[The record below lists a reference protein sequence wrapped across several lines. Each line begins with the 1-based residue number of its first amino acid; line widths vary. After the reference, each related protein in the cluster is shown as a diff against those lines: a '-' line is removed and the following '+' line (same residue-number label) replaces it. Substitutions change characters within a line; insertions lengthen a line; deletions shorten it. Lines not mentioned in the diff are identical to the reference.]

1 MHSASR
7 SVTMTRRPHRR
18 QGRKSRLL
26 AKMASL
32 GGTHA
37 RGARPF
43 RRSMTG
49 SGDIGVCPG
58 DGPRFLPVGVS
69 LRAQGG
75 RAPCRCRKGA
85 GEGGLASP
93 VPTTQRG
100 DHGQDRS
107 KSRRK
112 ACSSGCWRW
121 QVWRWSPASPLK
133 PRRIRRRP
141 SCRRSASRTTPAI
154 RAPWLSRRLQN
165 RVARRSACRARKSAA
180 GGRRRGARPAT
191 VRAAVRAD
199 PTGVAGRV

>member
-32 GGTHA
+32 GGIHA
-37 RGARPF
+37 GGARPF

-112 ACSSGCWRW
+112 AHVRRGAGAGRSGAGRLRAA
-121 QVWRWSPASPLK
+121 QAPPDSPPPELPQICIPDNTGD
-133 PRRIRRRP
+133 PRALP
-141 SCRRSASRTTPAI
+141 EPAPT
-154 RAPWLSRRLQN
+154 AP
-165 RVARRSACRARKSAA
+165 VARRSACRARKIS
-180 GGRRRGARPAT
+180 RRR
-191 VRAAVRAD
+191 
-199 PTGVAGRV
+199 PTSRGSSSNGSRRCAC